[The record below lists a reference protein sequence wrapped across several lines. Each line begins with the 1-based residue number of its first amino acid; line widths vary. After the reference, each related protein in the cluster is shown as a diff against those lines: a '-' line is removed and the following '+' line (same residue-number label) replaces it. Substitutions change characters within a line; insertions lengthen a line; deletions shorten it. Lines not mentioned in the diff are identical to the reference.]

1 MVARSVHCAMRG
13 ALIAAASIG
22 LAGPALGQH
31 TFSSGKTDYGRHVR
45 SLLATDLPDPELLQA
60 QALSELAGELWL
72 ASASALNALDACRA
86 EQEMDPLAAAQCVN
100 EHAVAVLAPEAL
112 ATEIEQYCSYI
123 AHLNKRPETVAGCFI
138 QSWRR
143 ISGHALGMR
152 QSIERSTACSFPDL
166 IRLRE
171 LHVRRTEAHLE
182 QIIAFDTLL
191 SQFAAR
197 NPQLS
202 FYDTLKPESA
212 LEQLNRA
219 YGFLQDALEQAQRF
233 SDTLAADS
241 PPIEVGTLIAISTA
255 QQRFSWCHNRH
266 PDRAE
271 EWAES
276 FAAYAEG
283 STASIPTWVNAVPTV
298 ENAQPIDVR
307 GAARRTFEAMTRA
320 HQPRAAQ
327 PGSVSRQIKIA
338 PLGQRYTYEQC
349 KAIRFDA
356 EWQQGLLEK
365 QAARL
370 AELTSSVW
378 EGCRATF
385 LRGAASGIN
394 PDATFGASEYAN
406 TEIERIAEKRGGLTP
421 KIGRL
426 SYLTLGLEGISS
438 GLLASQACRAQKERP
453 VESPVAVTP
462 SIDGEGEKI
471 STLPGMPTQV
481 SIPQM
486 HDLIIDTSERIAQ
499 AREDLADH
507 CLTKSP

>member
-1 MVARSVHCAMRG
+1 
-13 ALIAAASIG
+13 
-22 LAGPALGQH
+22 
-31 TFSSGKTDYGRHVR
+31 
-45 SLLATDLPDPELLQA
+45 
-60 QALSELAGELWL
+60 
-72 ASASALNALDACRA
+72 
-86 EQEMDPLAAAQCVN
+86 MDPLAAAQCVN

-112 ATEIEQYCSYI
+112 ATEIEQYCSYM
-123 AHLNKRPETVAGCFI
+123 AHLNKRPESVAGCFV

-143 ISGHALGMR
+143 ISGHALGLR

-171 LHVRRTEAHLE
+171 LDVRRTEAHLE
-182 QIIAFDTLL
+182 QIITLDTLL
-191 SQFAAR
+191 SQVAAR

-202 FYDTLKPESA
+202 YYDTLKPENA

-219 YGFLQDALEQAQRF
+219 HGFLQDALKQAQRF
-233 SDTLAADS
+233 SDTLAAGS
-241 PPIEVGTLIAISTA
+241 PPIKVETLIAISTA

-271 EWAES
+271 EWEEN

-283 STASIPTWVNAVPTV
+283 STASVPTWLNAVPTV
-298 ENAQPIDVR
+298 ENARPIDVK

-327 PGSVSRQIKIA
+327 PGSASRQTKIE
-338 PLGQRYTYEQC
+338 PPTGSYTHEQC
-349 KAIRFDA
+349 KAIRFDGVG
-356 EWQQGLLEK
+356 QQRLLEK

-394 PDATFGASEYAN
+394 PDTTFGASEYAN
-406 TEIERIAEKRGGLTP
+406 TEIERIAEKHGGFTP
-421 KIGRL
+421 KIRRL
-426 SYLTLGLEGISS
+426 SYLTLGLEGLSS
-438 GLLASQACRAQKERP
+438 GLLASQACRAQNERP
-453 VESPVAVTP
+453 MEDPVVVTP
-462 SIDGEGEKI
+462 NLDGKGDTRSQI
-471 STLPGMPTQV
+471 LPEMPPQV

-486 HDLIIDTSERIAQ
+486 RDLIIETSERIAR
-499 AREDLADH
+499 ARKDLTDH
-507 CLTKSP
+507 CLTKPP